1 MRILLDFEGTLC
13 ANLSQPPPD
22 AAVAVIMRLKA
33 EGHRLTILSSRAAGS
48 MPDGWRARQA
58 ARQIAAYLDRHRI
71 PYDEILTSK
80 PRCDLVIDSRAM
92 PFDGS
97 WAHLA
102 RQLRRSGV

>member
-13 ANLSQPPPD
+13 PDLTQPPPD
-22 AAVAVIMRLKA
+22 AAVAIVMRLKA
-33 EGHRLTILSSRAAGS
+33 DGHKVTILSSRASGA

-58 ARQIAAYLDRHRI
+58 ARQIAAYLDRHHI

-80 PRCDLVIDSRAM
+80 PRCDVVIDSRAV

-97 WAHLA
+97 WSRLA
-102 RQLRRSGV
+102 KLLRSSGV